1 MSIAP
6 ETLLKMHPLDALRA
20 QIGEKLKAP
29 LKATH
34 LKIEAPV
41 SLGGVNTSVKVSIDK
56 SKAPVS
62 LWDRVGTFTFE
73 YQRIS
78 LPAFLSGV
86 NLSVAAEVPSTP
98 KDLMGNLFW
107 PYRIPISE
115 TDFVEDSYDQLGT
128 VAVISS
134 ADSYRWVGEVDC
146 VIARLGLEIAGRILV
161 NTLTLSHTDAFIS
174 LNIKNQIATHL
185 NLMNAASLA
194 EPIQSNMFT
203 ISQVSENGPQD
214 AGDNTALLLTF
225 NGVPYIGA
233 LTVYYG
239 RRSWPLTFRR
249 PVKFGGPGYANM
261 TQLAAL
267 LSAQMGC
274 VIAATDIK
282 PTAMPTIAV
291 GAKASFPVTFANNS
305 LAYCGAI
312 LVEYTRT
319 S

>member
-78 LPAFLSGV
+78 LPAVLSGV

>member
-1 MSIAP
+1 
-6 ETLLKMHPLDALRA
+6 
-20 QIGEKLKAP
+20 
-29 LKATH
+29 
-34 LKIEAPV
+34 
-41 SLGGVNTSVKVSIDK
+41 
-56 SKAPVS
+56 
-62 LWDRVGTFTFE
+62 
-73 YQRIS
+73 
-78 LPAFLSGV
+78 
-86 NLSVAAEVPSTP
+86 
-98 KDLMGNLFW
+98 MGNLFW
-107 PYRIPISE
+107 PFKVPIGE
-115 TDFVEDSYDQLGT
+115 TDFIDDTFTQLGT
-128 VAVISS
+128 ASVIAA
-134 ADSYRWVGEVDC
+134 ADSYRWVGEADC

-174 LNIKNQIATHL
+174 LNIKNQIAMHL
-185 NLMNAASLA
+185 NLMNAASLNT
-194 EPIQSNMFT
+194 PIQSNMFT

-267 LSAQMGC
+267 LSTQMGC
-274 VIAATDIK
+274 AITAADIK
-282 PTAMPTIAV
+282 PASMPTLAV

>member
-56 SKAPVS
+56 SKAPVN

-73 YQRIS
+73 YQRIN

-86 NLSVAAEVPSTP
+86 NLSVAAEIPSTP

-128 VAVISS
+128 VSVIAA

-239 RRSWPLTFRR
+239 RKSWPLTFRR
-249 PVKFGGPGYANM
+249 PVKFGGPGYSNM

-267 LSAQMGC
+267 LSTQMGC
-274 VIAATDIK
+274 VIAAADIK

>member
-34 LKIEAPV
+34 LKFEKPV
-41 SLGGVNTSVKVSIDK
+41 SLGGIDTSVQVSIDK
-56 SKAPVS
+56 SRAPVN

-73 YQRIS
+73 NQRIN

-98 KDLMGNLFW
+98 DILMGNLFW
-107 PYRIPISE
+107 PYRIPIAD
-115 TDFVEDSYDQLGT
+115 TDFIEDSYTQLGT
-128 VAVISS
+128 AAILASP
-134 ADSYRWVGEVDC
+134 DSYRWVGEVDC

-161 NTLTLSHTDAFIS
+161 NTLTLSHTSAFIS
-174 LNIKNQIATHL
+174 LNIKNLVATHL

-194 EPIQSNMFT
+194 EPIQTNMFT
-203 ISQVSENGPQD
+203 VSAITENGPQD

-225 NGVPYIGA
+225 NGAPYIGA

-249 PVKFGGPGYANM
+249 PIKSSGPGFANM

-267 LSAQMGC
+267 LSTQMGC
-274 VIAATDIK
+274 VITAADIK
-282 PTAMPTIAV
+282 PASMPTMAV
-291 GAKASFPVTFANNS
+291 GAKATFPVTFANNS
-305 LAYCGAI
+305 LAYTGAI

>member
-34 LKIEAPV
+34 LKIESPV

-73 YQRIS
+73 YQRIN

-86 NLSVAAEVPSTP
+86 NLSVAAEIPSTP

-128 VAVISS
+128 VAIISS

-203 ISQVSENGPQD
+203 ISQVTENGPQD

-267 LSAQMGC
+267 LSTQMGC

-282 PTAMPTIAV
+282 PTAMPSIIV
-291 GAKASFPVTFANNS
+291 GAKATFPVTFANNS